1 MKREELLKSK
11 EYWIT
16 KIQLDLFEL
25 INKYMKENNLN
36 KTQLATKLGVSKGY
50 ITQILNGNFDH
61 KISKLIELS
70 LAFDRVPVLE
80 YEKINDYLFDDYHG
94 LLDKQRKQIQVVID
108 YSDLHLFKEGDFKS
122 FSKNNFLDKT
132 SVKDISADIN
142 FKFNTPLKINNC
154 IN

>member
-70 LAFDRVPVLE
+70 LAFNRVPVLE

-94 LLDKQRKQIQVVID
+94 LLDKQRKQIQIVID

-122 FSKNNFLDKT
+122 FSRKHFSDKT
-132 SVKDISADIN
+132 SVKDISADID

>member
-70 LAFDRVPVLE
+70 LAFNRVPVLE

-94 LLDKQRKQIQVVID
+94 LLDKQRKQIQIVID

-122 FSKNNFLDKT
+122 FSRKHFSDKT
-132 SVKDISADIN
+132 RVKDISADID